1 MCGGSGNRNLPTVR
15 RSGHPRRSFVCERA
29 FVDSEVRVPSHAF
42 SRSVPSLVLVMSFRF
57 VRLVSRLPAC
67 CLSLVSPIGGPFPG
81 CTVPGP
87 SRLAL
92 SATAFRGVPHLPSRF
107 LQLPHGSCPDLPPRF
122 LQLPPGSCLTCLRAP
137 CGLFSVRTIRVIP
150 KLPCLPG
157 RALLASGLPVAS
169 SRFGPSGLSP
179 NCLPGCALTC
189 LPAFCS
195 SPRFGLFTLPSGCT
209 FSCPPGYFSGSSSLR

>member
-1 MCGGSGNRNLPTVR
+1 
-15 RSGHPRRSFVCERA
+15 
-29 FVDSEVRVPSHAF
+29 
-42 SRSVPSLVLVMSFRF
+42 MSFRF

-67 CLSLVSPIGGPFPG
+67 CLSPPLRPAGSSRGAPLRLA
-81 CTVPGP
+81 GP
-87 SRLAL
+87 SLVALFPDLPGLRLL
-92 SATAFRGVPHLPSRF
+92 RLPSG
-107 LQLPHGSCPDLPPRF
+107 LCPDLPPRF

-137 CGLFSVRTIRVIP
+137 CGLFSVQTIRVIP
-150 KLPCLPG
+150 FRTASRVVPYLPPGSLWPLLGSDHPGYPLPDCLPG

-195 SPRFGLFTLPSGCT
+195 PPWFGPFTLPSGCT
-209 FSCPPGYFSGSSSLR
+209 FSCPPPVIFRVRAR

>member
-1 MCGGSGNRNLPTVR
+1 MAGPSRHAAL
-15 RSGHPRRSFVCERA
+15 RSAG
-29 FVDSEVRVPSHAF
+29 PS
-42 SRSVPSLVLVMSFRF
+42 
-57 VRLVSRLPAC
+57 
-67 CLSLVSPIGGPFPG
+67 PG

-92 SATAFRGVPHLPSRF
+92 SATAFRGVPHLP
-107 LQLPHGSCPDLPPRF
+107 PRL

-150 KLPCLPG
+150 FRTASRVVPYLPPGSLWPFLGSDHPGYSLPDCLPG

-179 NCLPGCALTC
+179 NCLPGCALTY

-195 SPRFGLFTLPSGCT
+195 PPWFGPFTLPSGCP
-209 FSCPPGYFSGSSSLR
+209 FSCPPPVIFRVRAR

>member
-1 MCGGSGNRNLPTVR
+1 M
-15 RSGHPRRSFVCERA
+15 
-29 FVDSEVRVPSHAF
+29 PSHAF

-150 KLPCLPG
+150 KLP
-157 RALLASGLPVAS
+157 SGLCPDLPPRFLLLS
-169 SRFGPSGLSP
+169 SVRTFHPPLGLSLF
-179 NCLPGCALTC
+179 LP
-189 LPAFCS
+189 
-195 SPRFGLFTLPSGCT
+195 
-209 FSCPPGYFSGSSSLR
+209 PPGYFSGSSSLR